1 MSNIQKEAAR
11 DAYEF
16 ARAQMFYGEGAGN
29 RRKLIGATVETKI
42 ARRPGYAAAFQRALA
57 VQDMAAHAE
66 GARKERK
73 RKNMTKAFNKNARAV
88 AAGQYTGV
96 NATVILLGT
105 AVYVAHR
112 TGYDE
117 VVIRKVKAQYHSL
130 REKHLARSAVQ
141 KVDATI
147 HRIADYM

>member
-1 MSNIQKEAAR
+1 MKNIQKEAQR
-11 DAYEF
+11 DAREF

-42 ARRPGYAAAFQRALA
+42 AREPGYAGAFSKALA
-57 VQDMAAHAE
+57 SQDMAAHAA

-73 RKNMTKAFNKNARAV
+73 RKNMAKAFNKNTRAV

-105 AVYVAHR
+105 VVYIAHR

-117 VVIRKVKAQYHSL
+117 VVIRKVKSKYHAL
-130 REKHLARSAVQ
+130 REKHLARNAVQ

-147 HRIADYM
+147 HRIADHM